1 MVILKLSPK
10 NGVSAL
16 VYMFPYFQSTFGLR
30 SCIHVVLTPQLVLPP
45 FFTVCFMCGCFCLW
59 LLEQGETVV
68 GTTMEAAL
76 TSACRAARITPVPA
90 PRASARPAA
99 MPVPRVSEVG
109 TRTQMFSGWQGAGS
123 GTKHQQH
130 LLPRKCS
137 WID

>member
-1 MVILKLSPK
+1 MFILKLSPK

-16 VYMFPYFQSTFGLR
+16 VYMFPYFQLTSGLG
-30 SCIHVVLTPQLVLPP
+30 SYNWVWKLPQLVFPP
-45 FFTVCFMCGCFCLW
+45 FFTLCFMCGCFCLW

-76 TSACRAARITPVPA
+76 TSACQAARITPAPA

-109 TRTQMFSGWQGAGS
+109 PRAQMFNGWQRAGS